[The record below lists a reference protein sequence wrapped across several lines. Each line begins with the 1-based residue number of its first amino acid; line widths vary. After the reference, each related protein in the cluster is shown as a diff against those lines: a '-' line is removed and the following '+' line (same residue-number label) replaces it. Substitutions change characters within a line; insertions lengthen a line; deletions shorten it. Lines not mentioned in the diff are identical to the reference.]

1 MLEPEYNIGKFW
13 QEVSSRRKYIN
24 ADKSICNVG
33 NLDPGSKRLERPTKL
48 RRPHQPMDY
57 LTPAVVYYNHVK
69 LYDTW
74 INSEGEN
81 RYYACPFCCMVKG
94 VYHDLS

>member
-1 MLEPEYNIGKFW
+1 VLEPEYNIGKFW

-33 NLDPGSKRLERPTKL
+33 NLDLGSKRLERPTKL

-69 LYDTW
+69 QITRAASVSP
-74 INSEGEN
+74 IEG
-81 RYYACPFCCMVKG
+81 KDG
-94 VYHDLS
+94 ISI